1 MQGILFG
8 AIVGIASVFLALTIA
23 IIAGKAWRE
32 IRDRRHRARRKVLEP
47 IVLAYAHGSEAS
59 ILPALGGGVAP
70 SDRPV
75 LEKILLDH
83 AQRVSGIER
92 ARLAKVLDELGFVDV
107 YRRGLHAAGWWTRAE
122 SAENLGLSGAVR
134 VAPDLLA
141 ALEDDASE
149 VRLRAARALGAIG
162 ADAAVAPLLR
172 ALSEPNRW
180 STIRI
185 ADILA
190 GMGPRIVGELVAAY
204 PTLNRPGRLATL
216 DIVGRLRPLE
226 TAGWLVERTRD
237 PESDVR
243 ARACA
248 ALGEIG
254 SPDSRPALRSALTD
268 PAWPVRAMAAKS
280 IGKVGDSSA
289 IPDLCAALRDREWW
303 VRANAAYA
311 LKSAGGPGLDALERM
326 LDDADLYAR
335 HQACLMLQ
343 ESGRLDERVDD
354 LALPGP
360 NRDAAIGVV
369 RRFVD
374 AGQVGRLRQLG
385 AGHPWPDVRSQLET
399 LLPQPAAR
407 AAETA

>member
-237 PESDVR
+237 PEPDVR
-243 ARACA
+243 AIRAPRFAARSPIPHGRSGRWRRSRSARSETLRRSRTCA
-248 ALGEIG
+248 RRCATANGGCARTPRTRSSRRADPASTRSSGCSTTPTCTQGI
-254 SPDSRPALRSALTD
+254 RPA
-268 PAWPVRAMAAKS
+268 
-280 IGKVGDSSA
+280 
-289 IPDLCAALRDREWW
+289 
-303 VRANAAYA
+303 
-311 LKSAGGPGLDALERM
+311 
-326 LDDADLYAR
+326 
-335 HQACLMLQ
+335 
-343 ESGRLDERVDD
+343 
-354 LALPGP
+354 
-360 NRDAAIGVV
+360 
-369 RRFVD
+369 
-374 AGQVGRLRQLG
+374 
-385 AGHPWPDVRSQLET
+385 
-399 LLPQPAAR
+399 
-407 AAETA
+407 

>member
-8 AIVGIASVFLALTIA
+8 AIVGIAAVFLALTVA
-23 IIAGKAWRE
+23 IVAGKAWRE
-32 IRDRRHRARRKVLEP
+32 IRDRRQHARRKVLEP
-47 IVLAYAHGSEAS
+47 IVLSYAHGTAAS

-70 SDRPV
+70 RDRPV
-75 LEKILLDH
+75 LEKVLLDH
-83 AQRVSGIER
+83 AQRVSGVER
-92 ARLAKVLDELGFVDV
+92 ARLAKVLDELGYVEV
-107 YRRGLHAAGWWTRAE
+107 YRRGLHAARWWKRAE
-122 SAENLGLSGAVR
+122 SAENLGLSGATR
-134 VAPDLLA
+134 AAPDLLA

-162 ADAAVAPLLR
+162 ADAAVGPLLR

-190 GMGPRIVGELVAAY
+190 GMGPRIVQDLLEAY
-204 PTLNRPGRLATL
+204 PSLNRPGRLATL

-226 TAGWLVERTRD
+226 TVDWLVERTLD
-237 PESDVR
+237 PEPDVR

-254 SPDSRPALRSALTD
+254 SPDSRPALRRALTD

-280 IGKVGDSSA
+280 IGKVGDAAA
-289 IPDLCAALRDREWW
+289 IPELCGALRDKEWW

-311 LKSAGGPGLDALERM
+311 LKVAGEPGIEALERM

-343 ESGRLDERVDD
+343 EAGRLDERVDD

-360 NRDAAIGVV
+360 DREAAIVVV

-374 AGQVGRLRQLG
+374 AGQVGRLRQL
-385 AGHPWPDVRSQLET
+385 AARHPWPDVRTELET
-399 LLPQPAAR
+399 LLPLPAAH
-407 AAETA
+407 AMEMA